1 MTAQLKIQKQGSRLL
16 PYFRIFLLTDTQL
29 SDQGTVTVDV
39 LLLQVS
45 QHRTAL
51 TNHLQQTAARVVI
64 LLVYLQVLGQ
74 LLDAGGQDCNLTSG
88 EPVSV
93 AWVRFASIT
102 AVLSSLRIM
111 SVFHLSLNRFLL
123 THRPGRGLVNG
134 GDRNAPFVRQLSAG
148 RKYIYITMKM
158 TVCKAIFADFSI
170 KSQKTDARLTK
181 KQACFCISC
190 QFLRNTAV

>member
-1 MTAQLKIQKQGSRLL
+1 MELAQGERYFPFSILNFQFQIMLCMIWSLFQLLKSDNAAQLKIQKQGSRLL

-74 LLDAGGQDCNLTSG
+74 LLDAGGQDCNLNLRGTG
-88 EPVSV
+88 VGSV
-93 AWVRFASIT
+93 GTVCSIT

-134 GDRNAPFVRQLSAG
+134 SDRNAPFCPSAKRG
-148 RKYIYITMKM
+148 RS
-158 TVCKAIFADFSI
+158 IFI
-170 KSQKTDARLTK
+170 LP
-181 KQACFCISC
+181 
-190 QFLRNTAV
+190 

>member
-1 MTAQLKIQKQGSRLL
+1 MENGELLYRALRDNNKRVAQPAQRGRNSRKESAIFHFQFQIMLCMIWSLFQLLKSDNAAQLKIQKQGSRLL

-74 LLDAGGQDCNLTSG
+74 LLDAGGQDCNLNLRGTG
-88 EPVSV
+88 VGSV
-93 AWVRFASIT
+93 GTVC
-102 AVLSSLRIM
+102 LDNGSL
-111 SVFHLSLNRFLL
+111 VFL
-123 THRPGRGLVNG
+123 TDHVGIS
-134 GDRNAPFVRQLSAG
+134 PFV
-148 RKYIYITMKM
+148 K
-158 TVCKAIFADFSI
+158 
-170 KSQKTDARLTK
+170 
-181 KQACFCISC
+181 
-190 QFLRNTAV
+190 

>member
-1 MTAQLKIQKQGSRLL
+1 MLCMIWSLFQLLKSDNAAQLKIQKQGSRLL

-74 LLDAGGQDCNLTSG
+74 LLDAGGQDCNLNLRGTG
-88 EPVSV
+88 VGSV
-93 AWVRFASIT
+93 GTVCLDNGSLVFLT
-102 AVLSSLRIM
+102 DHVGSSPFI
-111 SVFHLSLNRFLL
+111 NKILL

-134 GDRNAPFVRQLSAG
+134 GDRNASFVRQLSAG

-158 TVCKAIFADFSI
+158 TICKAIFADFSI
-170 KSQKTDARLTK
+170 KSR
-181 KQACFCISC
+181 KQT
-190 QFLRNTAV
+190 RV

>member
-1 MTAQLKIQKQGSRLL
+1 MPHDGLSSTAKSDNAAQFKIQKQGSRLL

-45 QHRTAL
+45 QHRTTL

-74 LLDAGGQDCNLTSG
+74 LLMRAIVIANPELGNR
-88 EPVSV
+88 VSV

-111 SVFHLSLNRFLL
+111 SVVHLS
-123 THRPGRGLVNG
+123 
-134 GDRNAPFVRQLSAG
+134 
-148 RKYIYITMKM
+148 
-158 TVCKAIFADFSI
+158 
-170 KSQKTDARLTK
+170 
-181 KQACFCISC
+181 
-190 QFLRNTAV
+190 